1 MWMFFRQLVSILA
14 LPGVVALAVPVW
26 VARRNHIIFS
36 RPHNLESMA
45 FVLGGLALL
54 VVGALLFAS
63 SLFYFWT
70 RGRGTLAPWDPPRR
84 FVAECPYRFVRN
96 PMISGVIAILL
107 AEACIFRSLPL
118 AEWAGMVV
126 LINLI
131 YIPVLEE
138 PKLVTRFGE
147 PYRRYKKAVRRFLP
161 RLHPWTSDGSRRSG
175 TVLHQQVP
183 EEGNL
188 KDEV

>member
-1 MWMFFRQLVSILA
+1 MISYLSVRSELELSDSEWGRLTRGQRQETSQRSIWLATVKTDRQRQPASFSESVAYIDIAGSKTQADTYVDVLSSTRFHPA

-70 RGRGTLAPWDPPRR
+70 RGRGTLAPWDRPRVT
-84 FVAECPYRFVRN
+84 FVAQ
-96 PMISGVIAILL
+96 SLL
-107 AEACIFRSLPL
+107 RLLDVAA
-118 AEWAGMVV
+118 
-126 LINLI
+126 
-131 YIPVLEE
+131 
-138 PKLVTRFGE
+138 
-147 PYRRYKKAVRRFLP
+147 KA
-161 RLHPWTSDGSRRSG
+161 DGSER
-175 TVLHQQVP
+175 HQA
-183 EEGNL
+183 
-188 KDEV
+188 